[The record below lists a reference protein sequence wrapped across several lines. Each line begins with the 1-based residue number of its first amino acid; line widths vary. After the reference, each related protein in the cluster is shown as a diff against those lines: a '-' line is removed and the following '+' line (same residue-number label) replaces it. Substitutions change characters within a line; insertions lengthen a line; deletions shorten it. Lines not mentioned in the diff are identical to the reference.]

1 MLLKIL
7 ISSIFSLLFFLHFL
21 HGFDIKVSSK
31 EENLQVHLTTNLM
44 KQCYPTVKS
53 SYLITDS
60 QENSLYMNF
69 YTVVGTI
76 TLFEQSKNFTSNLKK
91 KSPISSVIMSLRSS
105 SKLEEALIDAKW
117 RAFNQFFII
126 LDGGDTN
133 NGCDNAKSF
142 LMEAWRNDILKAVFL
157 CWNYQKQIPQLYSF
171 NPFNRYA
178 PMSWEK
184 VAVVPAING
193 HPWTLFVQNYDTG
206 IATCESLFFDRTSD
220 LGRYIIKFGLFNLP
234 PFLSYKNISGVA
246 TINGYNYEIIKL
258 LVKELNATLVIDEVA
273 AVLGRFDNATT
284 RGLLWRV
291 AKGKVDL
298 TMNSLILRA
307 VSKSA
312 EITYPFHGAGLSAIS
327 QNRLSPGHDSQLFS
341 FLPPSIFAL
350 LFITCILVFFLLL
363 YLFKDPYSRNVVA
376 IVLLLLNL
384 PTPSTPITTNGRI
397 IFGATLLGF
406 TITNVIIQAKMDT
419 VMSILNTEQN
429 IENIEDINNLNYT
442 VLTRRGILSQTLEAN
457 GVTNIKLVPHYISC
471 SQLERHEAFVGVEYI
486 LRTHLTD
493 TCHMSK
499 HPIVPGLFVSYY
511 TRSNWPIY
519 PKINKKLLMLF
530 EGDLTR
536 YISDKVLRE
545 YYVPN
550 FQEVERYQ
558 VITLQHMEYAFYFFV
573 GSSLMSLI
581 VFFVEL
587 VITIA

>member
-1 MLLKIL
+1 MLLKL
-7 ISSIFSLLFFLHFL
+7 FISSIFSLLFFLHFL
-21 HGFDIKVSSK
+21 RGFDIKVSSK
-31 EENLQVHLTTNLM
+31 EENLQVDLTTNLI

-53 SYLITDS
+53 IYLITDS
-60 QENSLYMNF
+60 QESSLYISF

-76 TLFEQSKNFTSNLKK
+76 TLVERSKNFTSNLKK
-91 KSPISSVIMSLRSS
+91 KSPISSVIILLRRS
-105 SKLEEALIDAKW
+105 SKLEEALVDAKW

-126 LDGGDTN
+126 LDGGDPN
-133 NGCDNAKSF
+133 NGCANAQSF
-142 LMEAWRNDILKAVFL
+142 LMDAWRNDILRAVFL
-157 CWNYQKQIPQLYSF
+157 CWNHQKQVPQLYSF
-171 NPFNRYA
+171 NPFNSYA

-184 VAVVPAING
+184 IAVVPAING
-193 HPWTLFVQNYDTG
+193 HPWTLFSQNYDTG
-206 IATCESLFFDRTSD
+206 ITTCESLFFGRTSD

-234 PFLSYKNISGVA
+234 PFISYQNMSGV
-246 TINGYNYEIIKL
+246 TTVNGYDYEIIKL

-273 AVLGRFDNATT
+273 AVLGRFDNATS

-291 AKGKVDL
+291 AKGQVDS

-307 VSKSA
+307 VSKNA

-327 QNRLSPGHDSQLFS
+327 QHRLSPGHDSQLFS
-341 FLPPSIFAL
+341 FLPPSILAL

-363 YLFKDPYSRNVVA
+363 HLFKDPYSRNIIA

-406 TITNVIIQAKMDT
+406 TITNVVIQAKMDT

-457 GVTNIKLVPHYISC
+457 GVTNIKLVPHYMSC
-471 SQLERHEAFVGVEYI
+471 SQLKRHEAFVGVEYI
-486 LRTHLTD
+486 LRTLLTD
-493 TCHMSK
+493 TCHISK

-519 PKINKKLLMLF
+519 PKMNKKLLMLF

-536 YISDKVLRE
+536 YISEKVLRE

-550 FQEVERYQ
+550 FQEVEHYQ
-558 VITLQHMEYAFYFFV
+558 VITLEHMEYTFYFF
-573 GSSLMSLI
+573 I
-581 VFFVEL
+581 VLFL
-587 VITIA
+587 